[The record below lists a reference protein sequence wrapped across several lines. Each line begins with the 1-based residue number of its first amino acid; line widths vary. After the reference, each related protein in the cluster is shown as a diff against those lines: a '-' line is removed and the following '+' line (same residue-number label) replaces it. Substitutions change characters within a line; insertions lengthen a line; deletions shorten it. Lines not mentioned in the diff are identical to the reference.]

1 MSKISDLDDLDDDS
15 LGALFDLLDMEEE
28 SDVPAPSKKQSKSDT
43 ELRDAAA
50 RKLEEEFNFNESN

>member
-1 MSKISDLDDLDDDS
+1 MSKIGDLDDLDDDS
-15 LGALFDLLDMEEE
+15 LGALFDLLDIEEE
-28 SDVPAPSKKQSKSDT
+28 PDVPTPSKKQSKSDS

>member
-15 LGALFDLLDMEEE
+15 LGALFDLLDIEEE

>member
-15 LGALFDLLDMEEE
+15 LGALFDLLDTEEE
-28 SDVPAPSKKQSKSDT
+28 PDVPTPSKKQSKSDS

>member
-15 LGALFDLLDMEEE
+15 LGALFDLLDTEEE
-28 SDVPAPSKKQSKSDT
+28 SDVPTPSKKQSKSDS

>member
-1 MSKISDLDDLDDDS
+1 MSKIGDLDDLDDDS
-15 LGALFDLLDMEEE
+15 LGALFDLLDMEDE
-28 SDVPAPSKKQSKSDT
+28 SDVPAPRKKQSKSDS

>member
-1 MSKISDLDDLDDDS
+1 MSKISNLDDLDDGS
-15 LGALFDLLDMEEE
+15 LGALFDLLDMEDE
-28 SDVPAPSKKQSKSDT
+28 SDVPAPSKKQSKSDS